1 MAFMITASS
10 AGGTVGLAS
19 RGKTGMSRTCLEAT
33 ATGESPLKGGRPT
46 AIS

>member
-10 AGGTVGLAS
+10 AGGTAGFAS
-19 RGKTGMSRTCLEAT
+19 RGNTGWSRTCLEAT
-33 ATGESPLKGGRPT
+33 ATGESPVNGGRPT